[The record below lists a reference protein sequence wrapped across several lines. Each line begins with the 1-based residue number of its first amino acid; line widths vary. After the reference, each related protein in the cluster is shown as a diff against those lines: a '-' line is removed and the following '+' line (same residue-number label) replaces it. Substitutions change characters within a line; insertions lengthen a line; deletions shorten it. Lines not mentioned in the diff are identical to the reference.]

1 MRIVCPF
8 CDAAYEVPRSL
19 LRDDGQMVRCARC
32 DKEWAPEPAPP
43 AAAPVASRPAAALPR
58 IANADTGRQSG
69 QPTFPTNDEDGLV
82 EVEPKPQ
89 AAGGLSERLTGR
101 QKPPDPMA
109 PFLSPVGSG
118 GMRVSLLSRR
128 MRLLTVLAWVASL
141 AVLAAA
147 VLTIYVRRP
156 EIQAVWPAS
165 ERLYRLLGL
174 S

>member
-19 LRDDGQMVRCARC
+19 LRGDGQMVRCARC
-32 DKEWAPEPAPP
+32 DKEWVPELALPAMAP
-43 AAAPVASRPAAALPR
+43 AAIRPVPALPQ
-58 IANADTGRQSG
+58 AADAEIGRSAERVA
-69 QPTFPTNDEDGLV
+69 FVSADAA

-89 AAGGLSERLTGR
+89 VAGGLGKRLSGR
-101 QKPPDPMA
+101 QQQPEAMA
-109 PFLSPVGSG
+109 PFLAPVGG

-128 MRLLTVLAWVASL
+128 MGLLTVLAWVASL

-147 VLTIYVRRP
+147 AWTIYVRQS

-174 S
+174 G